1 MIRGMSLLEVLV
13 VLGLIGLFV
22 GMTTTNLTATQR
34 QLNFDQFA
42 REIVSS
48 LEKCRWRAF
57 RERCYTGVLIG
68 QKQSGYEFSF
78 FLDGNGNG
86 IRTLDIGKGT
96 DPSIDRPVPIR
107 RASGDIEAAVLKM
120 GAPEIPPKKG
130 MLDATDP
137 VKFGKSSIISF
148 SPDGQSSSGTLYL
161 SCHSQKRMYA
171 IVLYG
176 PTARISL
183 WKYSNQKWQMVGDR

>member
-1 MIRGMSLLEVLV
+1 MRGMSLLELLV
-13 VLGLIGLFV
+13 VLALIALFV
-22 GMTTTNLTATQR
+22 VFTTANLTATQR
-34 QLNFDQFA
+34 QLDFDHFA
-42 REIVSS
+42 REITSS
-48 LEKCRWRAF
+48 LKQCRWKAF
-57 RERCYTGVLIG
+57 RDRCYTGVLIG
-68 QKQSGYEFSF
+68 HSGNGYEFSF
-78 FLDGNGNG
+78 YSDGNGNG
-86 IRTLDIGKGT
+86 IRTQEIDSGT
-96 DPSIDRPVPIR
+96 DPAFHRTVPIR
-107 RASGDIEAAVLKM
+107 RASGDMEAAVLKE

-130 MLDATDP
+130 VLDPSDP

-176 PTARISL
+176 PTARITL